1 MAGAGTGT
9 VFVDTRADRRAGDIV
24 VDTYGMT
31 LFLER
36 EETTRKH
43 ICRLIHQPPDSD
55 CAREAL

>member
-1 MAGAGTGT
+1 MAGAGTDT
-9 VFVDTRADRRAGDIV
+9 VFVDTRADRRGDIV